1 MRVFGFLT
9 VLAAIAA
16 AIVLIL
22 GMKGAQSA
30 PQEAAIA
37 ALAVAIAVI
46 PYVLFR
52 ALHSMSQADE
62 LVAIRQL
69 LEKGLPGAQAT
80 SDIAVVKEPAAAVE
94 DAPQAQ
100 TEGHVVATHGM
111 GQEGWMWHQMSNGAI
126 RISDPHGANYDYPSL
141 VAAKDA
147 FTWWKGPAST

>member
-1 MRVFGFLT
+1 MRLFGFLT

-16 AIVLIL
+16 AIVLVF
-22 GMKGAQSA
+22 GMKSAQSA

-37 ALAVAIAVI
+37 AMAMAIAVI

-52 ALHSMSQADE
+52 ALQSMSQTDE
-62 LVAIRQL
+62 LTAIRQL
-69 LEKGLPGAQAT
+69 LEKGLPGTKVASA
-80 SDIAVVKEPAAAVE
+80 AEAAEGPAAPAE

-100 TEGHVVATHGM
+100 TEGHVVSSHGM
-111 GQEGWMWHQMSNGAI
+111 GQEGWKWHQISNGTV

-141 VAAKDA
+141 ATAKDA